1 MFKIVFIVLSTLLFG
16 INDVYSFQGL
26 VKDIKQTSSYTYLS
40 IENEN
45 KTVWIAVSKTK
56 IDKGEILDV
65 ELGIPFK
72 NFASKELK
80 RSFKELYLVSKYK
93 VNGKEV
99 GGKSSIHNKKVL
111 KANIVVGS
119 IKKSDYN
126 ISEIFENKDKL
137 KNKVINVRAK
147 VVKFTPRIM
156 GKNWIHVQD
165 GSGAAGTNDL
175 TITSKETVMVGDVI
189 HIEGTLITNKDFG
202 AGYSYKALLE
212 NGKILKD

>member
-1 MFKIVFIVLSTLLFG
+1 MLKIFIISFSTIF
-16 INDVYSFQGL
+16 INYFHAYAFEGL
-26 VKDIKQTSSYTYLS
+26 VKDIKQTSSYTYLN

-45 KTVWIAVSKTK
+45 ETVWIAVSKTK

-65 ELGIPFK
+65 QLGTPFK

-93 VNGKEV
+93 VNGKAV
-99 GGKSSIHNKKVL
+99 GGKSSIHNKKVI
-111 KANIVVGS
+111 KASIVAGS

-137 KNKVINVRAK
+137 KNKVINIRAK

-165 GSGAAGTNDL
+165 GSGTDGTNDL
-175 TITSKETVMVGDVI
+175 TITSNETVKIGDVI
-189 HIEGTLITNKDFG
+189 HIQGTLITNKDFG